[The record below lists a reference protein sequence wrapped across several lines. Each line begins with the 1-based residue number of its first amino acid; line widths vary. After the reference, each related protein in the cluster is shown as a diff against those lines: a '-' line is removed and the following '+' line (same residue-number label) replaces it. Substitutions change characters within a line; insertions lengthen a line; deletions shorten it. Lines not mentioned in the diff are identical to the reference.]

1 MTEQET
7 KNRVV
12 VMVTGTLC
20 VFLLLSLAGTF
31 ALEWAGKESGT
42 IWGRIFDLV
51 NVLTGALVGY
61 LAGTQVEKA
70 RLSGGND
77 APDPGSVDDDHG
89 PVLGSGEGGEV
100 DDR

>member
-1 MTEQET
+1 MTEQEA

-20 VFLLLSLAGTF
+20 IFLLLSLVGTF
-31 ALEWAGKESGT
+31 ALEWTGKESGT

-70 RLSGGND
+70 RLTKHD
-77 APDPGSVDDDHG
+77 PDLDSVDDDHG

>member
-1 MTEQET
+1 MTEQDT

-12 VMVTGTLC
+12 VMVTATLC
-20 VFLLLSLAGTF
+20 IFLLLSLVGTF

-70 RLSGGND
+70 R
-77 APDPGSVDDDHG
+77 ATHTPDPQRVGDDHESV
-89 PVLGSGEGGEV
+89 PGSGEDREV
-100 DDR
+100 AE

>member
-1 MTEQET
+1 MTEQEA

-12 VMVTGTLC
+12 VMVTATLC
-20 VFLLLSLAGTF
+20 VFLLLSLVGTF

-70 RLSGGND
+70 RLTKDDSDRGG
-77 APDPGSVDDDHG
+77 VDDDRG
-89 PVLGSGEGGEV
+89 PVLDSGEDREV
-100 DDR
+100 AD